1 MKQNTLHKLI
11 VFRPFYAE
19 MLHIIYFK
27 DHCIS
32 RSWSNCRTVALRTFP
47 PWFQSYHL
55 KNKYTI
61 SEFET
66 PHQSTKKDNVSFGS
80 GGAHSRRWN
89 KADTTNLSRVERGRR
104 NPTCPSTTR
113 RTWWFYQKLL
123 LAAFLTLSVLFPSL
137 CISDTLLLFLVS
149 FSNWDVFQ
157 NRAAE
162 KTFSSSNVRPITISW
177 ISMTFYVCK
186 GNPPHWHQISPVGAL
201 LNVQCITGHVS
212 AQCCLKGLFAS
223 KISLYKSPAIL

>member
-66 PHQSTKKDNVSFGS
+66 PHQSTEKDNVFFGS

-104 NPTCPSTTR
+104 NPTCPSTTG

-162 KTFSSSNVRPITISW
+162 KTFSSSNVRPITIAMN
-177 ISMTFYVCK
+177 IYDILCVQGK
-186 GNPPHWHQISPVGAL
+186 SPTLAP
-201 LNVQCITGHVS
+201 NQSCWSTTKCPMYNGHLS
-212 AQCCLKGLFAS
+212 PQCCLKGLFAS
-223 KISLYKSPAIL
+223 KISLHKSPAIL